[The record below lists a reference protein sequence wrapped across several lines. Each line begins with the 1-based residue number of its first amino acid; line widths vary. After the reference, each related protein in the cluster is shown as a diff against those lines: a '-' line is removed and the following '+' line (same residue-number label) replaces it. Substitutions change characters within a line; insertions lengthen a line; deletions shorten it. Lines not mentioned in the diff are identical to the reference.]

1 MQTNSSLSRTLIV
14 AVLGVAAGL
23 GVFAA
28 HRWLQA
34 PPPPPEYRSAAV
46 YAEPRTLPAVEL
58 ATGDGRHG
66 PANQLLAGQWRLVF
80 FGFTHCPEVCPGAM
94 KTLDLVARQLG
105 KPADGAAAGSSGASA
120 NTSSSTSASGG
131 AVPMPVMTL
140 ISVDPRRDT
149 PEVVSNYVRG
159 FNPAFEGYSGSEA
172 AIDELAAAIG
182 VAVMRGTPDE
192 SGNYMVDHTS
202 AVFVF
207 DPQGRVRGL
216 LTAPLTAANIVHDYR
231 LIAGTQP

>member
-1 MQTNSSLSRTLIV
+1 MQTNTSLSRTLIV

-28 HRWLQA
+28 HRWLQT

-46 YAEPRTLPAVEL
+46 YAEPRALPAVEL

-94 KTLDLVARQLG
+94 KTLDHVARELAQT
-105 KPADGAAAGSSGASA
+105 PA
-120 NTSSSTSASGG
+120 TASGEAPSAPAA

-140 ISVDPRRDT
+140 ISIDPRRDT

-172 AIDELAAAIG
+172 AIDELAAAVG
-182 VAVMRGTPDE
+182 VAVMRGAPDE

-216 LTAPLTAANIVHDYR
+216 LTAPLTATNIAHDYR
-231 LIAGTQP
+231 LIAGAQP

>member
-1 MQTNSSLSRTLIV
+1 MQTNSSLSRTLTV

-28 HRWLQA
+28 HRWLQT

-46 YAEPRTLPAVEL
+46 YAEPRPLPAVEL
-58 ATGDGRHG
+58 ATGDGRSG

-94 KTLDLVARQLG
+94 KTLDLVARQLS
-105 KPADGAAAGSSGASA
+105 KPADGAGAVSSGASA
-120 NTSSSTSASGG
+120 PAA
-131 AVPMPVMTL
+131 AVPTPVMTL
-140 ISVDPRRDT
+140 ITIDPRRDT

-231 LIAGTQP
+231 LIAGAQP

>member
-46 YAEPRTLPAVEL
+46 YAEPRPLPAVEL
-58 ATGDGRHG
+58 ATGDGRSG

-94 KTLDLVARQLG
+94 KTLDLVARQLS
-105 KPADGAAAGSSGASA
+105 KPADGAGAVSSGASA
-120 NTSSSTSASGG
+120 PAA
-131 AVPMPVMTL
+131 AVPTPVMTL
-140 ISVDPRRDT
+140 ITIDPRRDT

-231 LIAGTQP
+231 LIAGAQP

>member
-1 MQTNSSLSRTLIV
+1 V
-14 AVLGVAAGL
+14 AVLGVATGL

-28 HRWLQA
+28 HRWLKA

-46 YAEPRTLPAVEL
+46 YAEPRALPAVEL
-58 ATGDGRHG
+58 ATGEGRHG

-94 KTLDLVARQLG
+94 KTLDHVAKELATTPG
-105 KPADGAAAGSSGASA
+105 TPA
-120 NTSSSTSASGG
+120 
-131 AVPMPVMTL
+131 PVMTL

-159 FNPAFEGYSGSEA
+159 FNPAFEGYSGSEQ
-172 AIDELAAAIG
+172 AIDELTRAVG
-182 VAVMRGTPDE
+182 VAVTRGAPDE

-207 DPQGRVRGL
+207 DPQGRVRGI
-216 LTAPLTAANIVHDYR
+216 LTAPLTAGNLAHDYR
-231 LIAGTQP
+231 LIAGVQP

>member
-46 YAEPRTLPAVEL
+46 YAEPRPLPAVEL

-94 KTLDLVARQLG
+94 KTLDLVARHLG
-105 KPADGAAAGSSGASA
+105 KPADGAA
-120 NTSSSTSASGG
+120 T
-131 AVPMPVMTL
+131 VPLPVMTL

-231 LIAGTQP
+231 LIAGAQP

>member
-1 MQTNSSLSRTLIV
+1 M

-46 YAEPRTLPAVEL
+46 YAEPRPLPAVEL
-58 ATGDGRHG
+58 ATGDGRSG

-94 KTLDLVARQLG
+94 KTLDLVARELG
-105 KPADGAAAGSSGASA
+105 KPAGGAA
-120 NTSSSTSASGG
+120 

-172 AIDELAAAIG
+172 AIDALAAAIG

-231 LIAGTQP
+231 LIAGAQP